1 MERLRVMCWC
11 RSCVSGLHLPAYAAA
26 DDGIFAHHGIDV
38 EFVDCVKAS
47 GSLRAWSAMVSA
59 VADGE
64 VDFALT
70 SVAYLLAG
78 QAAADG
84 RLAARF
90 AAVFHQRNPIAA
102 LVPDESALL
111 AQEDLSGA
119 TVAASGSWY
128 LDELDAALSDSGL
141 EPATRVEAP
150 RDSREA
156 LRDGRLDLIPGW
168 ADMTPGYS
176 RDGLEFRAVP
186 LDVDAYA
193 TGLVAADR
201 LADEVVVA
209 MRDALAAGYELQR
222 AHPELGVD
230 AVRSR
235 LPGLSEDH
243 LHKGW
248 SVFEPCAFSGPGP
261 LSMDPERWER
271 TIEYTAA
278 AHDLPGLP
286 ADQVYRPELLAP
298 APAAA

>member
-26 DDGIFAHHGIDV
+26 DNGIFADHGIDV

-47 GSLRAWSAMVSA
+47 GSLGAWSAMVRA
-59 VADGE
+59 VADGD

-84 RLAARF
+84 HLAARF
-90 AAVFHQRNPIAA
+90 AAVLHQRNPMAA
-102 LVPDESALL
+102 LVLDRSPVVEP
-111 AQEDLSGA
+111 EDLSRA
-119 TVAASGSWY
+119 KVAASGSWY
-128 LDELDAALSDSGL
+128 LDELDAALCDSGL
-141 EPATRVEAP
+141 EPATRVEP
-150 RDSREA
+150 PSDSRAA
-156 LRDGRLDLIPGW
+156 LLDGRIDLIPGW
-168 ADMTPGYS
+168 VDMTPGYS
-176 RDGLEFRAVP
+176 RDGFEFRAVP

-193 TGLVAADR
+193 TGLLAADR
-201 LADEVVVA
+201 LADEVVVGV
-209 MRDALAAGYELQR
+209 RDALAAGYELQR

-235 LPGLSEDH
+235 LPGLSEAH

-248 SVFEPCAFSGPGP
+248 SVFEPHAFAGPGP
-261 LSMDPERWER
+261 LSMDAGRWQR

-286 ADQVYRPELLAP
+286 AEQVYRPELLAP